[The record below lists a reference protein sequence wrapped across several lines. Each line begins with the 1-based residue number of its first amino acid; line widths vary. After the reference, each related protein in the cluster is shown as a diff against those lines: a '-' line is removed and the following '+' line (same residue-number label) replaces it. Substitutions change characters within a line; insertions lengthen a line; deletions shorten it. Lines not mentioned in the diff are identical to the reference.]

1 MSTPVLLQAY
11 QTLFIRA
18 VLRPEEEGSNV
29 LEQFIIF
36 YLIKNSY
43 AIIRCS
49 SIIYVIFT
57 FKCLGW

>member
-18 VLRPEEEGSNV
+18 VLRPEEGGSNV
-29 LEQFIIF
+29 LETFVIF
-36 YLIKNSY
+36 YLIKMSY
-43 AIIRCS
+43 AIIWFS

-57 FKCLGW
+57 FKYLGW